1 MPPGRGRRL
10 QLGAVETASSSPLPH
25 AARILRR
32 MALLEAPAVQLWGW
46 PGTGKSGILSA
57 LAGQAGSV
65 GLPLGATQSAA
76 GWKSALFRAR
86 DAGASWAVLA
96 AAPSPVLLDRAAR
109 WLPPGLRL
117 AFAGAERAVLPLRT
131 GYVYPP
137 ELLLDP
143 AETREV
149 WRAARGIELAPE
161 VAAAL
166 RAATDGWLRPL
177 RLLADSGVGLA
188 EELAPEALLE
198 TEALGGFFH
207 SEVATALPG
216 LDFERW
222 GDQDL
227 AALVALGLA
236 LGDEANPR
244 LPNLLAAWVDRRKA
258 KNRRPEGPAERPTL
272 VAAVAAGPSAAPALS
287 GRPAFRVVLFGRPQ
301 VERLADEGATAIRF
315 PLRRSFQTLAYLASS
330 PDLSASRDE
339 LIEEIW
345 SGESP
350 AEVLRNFHPTL
361 SHLRRSLAAGL
372 GSRIVPLLLYDGI
385 YRLNPDIDWRI
396 DWVELASRVESAR
409 SEATLRPETAVEHLR
424 RAWSLYRG
432 AFLPRVDG
440 EWAATRRDRA
450 QRTYLDLLKLL
461 GDLELQLGRHEHA
474 LDAYRALLAEDP
486 LEERVHVAVMRLYGL
501 EGRRDL
507 VRRQYDRLC
516 GLLLGELGLE
526 PLDETTREFHQ
537 LMA

>member
-1 MPPGRGRRL
+1 MD
-10 QLGAVETASSSPLPH
+10 TAPASALPH

-32 MALLEAPAVQLWGW
+32 MALLEAPVVQLWGW
-46 PGTGKSGILSA
+46 PGTGKSGILA
-57 LAGQAGSV
+57 TLAGQAGSV
-65 GLPLGATQSAA
+65 GVALGATQSAA

-149 WRAARGIELAPE
+149 WRAVRGFELAPE

-177 RLLADSGVGLA
+177 RLLASSGRNPSEDLG
-188 EELAPEALLE
+188 PEALLE
-198 TEALGGFFH
+198 MSALDGFFR
-207 SEVATALPG
+207 SEVAAALPG

-227 AALVALGLA
+227 AALVASGLA
-236 LGDEANPR
+236 LGDETNPR
-244 LPNLLAAWVDRRKA
+244 LPHLLAAWVDRRKS
-258 KNRRPEGPAERPTL
+258 RDPLPEGAASRPS
-272 VAAVAAGPSAAPALS
+272 PAPAVPPADS
-287 GRPAFRVVLFGRPQ
+287 HPARPAFRVALFGRPL
-301 VERLADEGATAIRF
+301 VERLAEGGAVAIRF
-315 PLRRSFQTLAYLASS
+315 PLRRSFQALAYLASS
-330 PDLSASRDE
+330 ADLCASRDE

-350 AEVLRNFHPTL
+350 ADVLRNFHPTL

-372 GSRIVPLLLYDGI
+372 GSKVAPLLLHEGI
-385 YRLNPDIDWRI
+385 YRLNPEIDWRI
-396 DWVELASRVESAR
+396 DWVELIALVERAR

-440 EWAATRRDRA
+440 EWAAPRRDRA

-461 GDLELQLGRHEHA
+461 GDLELQLGRQEPA
-474 LDAYRALLAEDP
+474 LDAYRALLSEDP
-486 LEERVHVAVMRLYGL
+486 LEERIHVAVMRLYG
-501 EGRRDL
+501 EQGRRDL

-516 GLLLGELGLE
+516 SLLLGELGLE